1 MKKLRWL
8 LMAILVLAAACIGFV
23 ACDTSGGGLS
33 APQGLELRDGVLEW
47 DEVSG
52 ADSYEVSVNGS
63 DYTAVE
69 GTEADLLTLVTSK
82 DVTKVYVR
90 GVKGGEK
97 GEAAEFAITVV
108 QLDAPEKPTVEQ
120 DPDTHALRIKWN
132 EVANGNRYL
141 VTITTNG
148 TAGREITYNRN
159 YFEPTSTGNYS
170 LVVKAKGY
178 SSGNTLYLTSAASP
192 ASDVVEYLEG
202 PVLAVANINE
212 ISWTTGE
219 TEFDSFNL
227 YINNQKVR
235 ENVEM
240 PTEGAYNLV
249 TGSDPVLTKTGEYT
263 VQIEAI
269 KNGVS
274 YWSNQLV
281 EFGTSNINENEIY
294 SFDNRKVNFT
304 VSKPG
309 VTVTDEQKHGDSGYS
324 LKIDTTGIEQQLNF
338 VQYSAEGIN
347 DIDFRNVAQ
356 VTYWL
361 YIEPCDTWTEDTMP
375 YHVAPKIKYD
385 VPNTLCNPV
394 SIDGVKVGDPDKDPE
409 ATDEI
414 PVGEWVEVV
423 IDCVNQHSNVLI
435 MSFIAADP
443 NIWPDNTGRYLTM
456 YLDDITYTELLEA
469 GDTPTDVYEYTLS
482 YDRLAMFK
490 GAWFGTEFIELD
502 FGTDQANEKVT
513 FELQIAGNLPETS
526 VGNVGIFST
535 VNPNNVNDGN
545 FFNQIPN
552 ALLQDA
558 GTWTDFTLTVQLN
571 AEGKIYLTAHNQ
583 SADAAFD
590 IFIKD
595 EITVAENPAIELKQ
609 IGTFWYA
616 AVPLKTDLPV
626 GTLVEVELPIS
637 VTSSSQYSVFGYA
650 DMLWQDDGAP
660 ADDTIRNEPPYG
672 GVFTEA
678 QKGNGS
684 TAGWVT
690 KTFQTKVV
698 DFDTVAFLQNKTR
711 GTFDLSDAGNY
722 VLLYIQSANENDSF
736 RIGGYKITDLTGGAD
751 ITAEMRQVGSMWF
764 SAIALETDLPVGAPV
779 SVTMQVDAATTSK
792 DGLLQYV
799 TSLWGDNAPNEGDV
813 FDGMNKTEGGW
824 DTDGYKAISFTAKVV
839 NFAEIDFNQASFN
852 GGDFK
857 MTGNYVLVV
866 FQNGNAGDHVWIKDV
881 QITDLTGGAEYVGEI
896 RQVGTFYFSAIA
908 LTTDLAVGTEVSVTM
923 KVDAATKSDFG
934 MLQYAISLYGDN
946 TPNDTEGGTFEGWG
960 PTAGGWDT
968 DGYKEVT
975 FTAKVVDFAEVD
987 FNQNGTIAGDFK
999 MTGNYVL
1006 IVLQNGNADDHVW
1019 IKDVVITAAAA

>member
-69 GTEADLLTLVTSK
+69 GTEADLLTLVTST

-90 GVKGGEK
+90 GVKGDEK

-108 QLDAPEKPTVEQ
+108 QLAAPEKPAVEQ

-159 YFEPTSTGNYS
+159 YFEPASTGSYS

-178 SSGNTLYLTSAASP
+178 SSGSTLYLTSAASP

-240 PTEGAYNLV
+240 PAEGAYSLV
-249 TGSDPVLTKTGEYT
+249 AGSNPVLTKTGEYT

-324 LKIDTTGIEQQLNF
+324 LKVDTTGIESQLNF
-338 VQYSAEGIN
+338 VQYSAPGIN

-394 SIDGVKVGDPDKDPE
+394 SINGVKVGDPDKDPE
-409 ATDEI
+409 TTDEI

-435 MSFIAADP
+435 MSFIASDP
-443 NIWPDNTGRYLTM
+443 NIWPDETGRYLTM

-482 YDRLAMFK
+482 YDRLAVFN
-490 GAWFGTEFIELD
+490 GAWYGTEFIELD
-502 FGTDQANEKVT
+502 FGTDHANENVT
-513 FELQIAGNLPETS
+513 FDMQIAGNLPEAS
-526 VGNVGIFST
+526 VGEVGIFST
-535 VNPNNVNDGN
+535 VNPNNVNDGHVY
-545 FFNQIPN
+545 NQISN
-552 ALLQDA
+552 AALQDA
-558 GTWTDFTLTVQLN
+558 GAWTNYTLTVQLN
-571 AEGKIYLTAHNQ
+571 AEGKIYLTAYNQ
-583 SADAAFD
+583 SSDAAFD

-672 GVFTEA
+672 GVFTDARED
-678 QKGNGS
+678 NGS

-698 DFDTVAFLQNKTR
+698 DFDTVAFLQNGTR

-722 VLLYIQSANENDSF
+722 VLLYIESANENDSF
-736 RIGGYKITDLTGGAD
+736 RIGEYKITDMGGAD
-751 ITAEMRQVGSMWF
+751 IIGEMRQVGSMWF

-779 SVTMQVDAATTSK
+779 SVTMQLNAATTS
-792 DGLLQYV
+792 DYGVLHYV
-799 TSLWGDNAPNEGDV
+799 TSIWGDNTPNEGGAFEGTDAKV
-813 FDGMNKTEGGW
+813 GGW
-824 DTDGYKAISFTAKVV
+824 DTNGYKAISFTAKVV
-839 NFAEIDFNQASFN
+839 NFAEIDFNQATFN

-866 FQNGNAGDHVWIKDV
+866 FQNGKAGDHVWIKDV
-881 QITDLTGGAEYVGEI
+881 QITDLTGGAEYVGEF
-896 RQVGTFYFSAIA
+896 RQLGNSKWFTAIG

-923 KVDAATKSDFG
+923 KVDAASTSDG
-934 MLQYAISLYGDN
+934 GVLQSVNSVWGDN
-946 TPNDTEGGTFEGWG
+946 SPNEANVVGGLTN
-960 PTAGGWDT
+960 TAGGWDT
-968 DGYKEVT
+968 DGYEEVT
-975 FTAKVVDFAEVD
+975 FTAKVVDFPEID
-987 FNQNGTIAGDFK
+987 FNATGTAQGDFM
-999 MTGNYVL
+999 MTGKYVL
-1006 IVLQNGNADDHVW
+1006 IVLQNGNAGDHVW

>member
-141 VTITTNG
+141 VTITTDG

-304 VSKPG
+304 LSKPG

-356 VTYWL
+356 ITYWL

-375 YHVAPKIKYD
+375 YNVAPKIKYD
-385 VPNTLCNPV
+385 VPNTLCSPV
-394 SIDGVKVGDPDKDPE
+394 SINGVKVGDPDKDPE
-409 ATDEI
+409 TTDEI

-435 MSFIAADP
+435 MSFIASDP

-502 FGTDQANEKVT
+502 FGTDHANEKVT

-526 VGNVGIFST
+526 VGKVGIFST
-535 VNPNNVNDGN
+535 VNPNDVDEGN
-545 FFNQIPN
+545 AWNQITN

-558 GTWTDFTLTVQLN
+558 GTWTNFTLTVQLN
-571 AEGKIYLTAHNQ
+571 AEGKIYLTAYNQ
-583 SADAAFD
+583 SNDAAFD
-590 IFIKD
+590 IFIKE

-626 GTLVEVELPIS
+626 GTLVEVELPVS
-637 VTSSSQYSVFGYA
+637 VTSSSEHYAFGYTDALWA
-650 DMLWQDDGAP
+650 DNAIN
-660 ADDTIRNEPPYG
+660 DTSAYS
-672 GVFTEA
+672 GVLTSTETPTT
-678 QKGNGS
+678 N
-684 TAGWVT
+684 GWVT

-698 DFDTVAFLQNKTR
+698 AFDTVVFKQNNTP
-711 GTFDLSDAGNY
+711 GEIDLSDAGNY
-722 VLLYIQSANENDSF
+722 VLLYIRDANENDTF
-736 RIGGYKITDLTGGAD
+736 RIGEYKITDMGGAD

-764 SAIALETDLPVGAPV
+764 SAIALETDLAVGTPV
-779 SVTMQVDAATTSK
+779 SVTMQVDAATTNEY
-792 DGLLQYV
+792 GLLQYV
-799 TSLWGDNAPNEGDV
+799 TSLWGDNTPNEGGT
-813 FDGMNKTEGGW
+813 FEGMGQKLGVW
-824 DTDGYKAISFTAKVV
+824 DTDGYKEITFTAKVV
-839 NFAEIDFNQASFN
+839 NFAEIDFNQATFN

-866 FQNGNAGDHVWIKDV
+866 FQNGNADDHVWIKDV
-881 QITDLTGGAEYVGEI
+881 QITDLTEGADYVGEI
-896 RQVGTFYFSAIA
+896 RTIGDFAFTAIG
-908 LTTDLAVGTEVSVTM
+908 LTTELAAGTEVSVTM
-923 KVDAATKSDFG
+923 KVDAASTSDAG
-934 MLQYAISLYGDN
+934 VLQSVNSVWGDN
-946 TPNDTEGGTFEGWG
+946 SPNEANVVGGLTN
-960 PTAGGWDT
+960 TAGGWDT

-975 FTAKVVDFAEVD
+975 FTAKVVNFAEVD

-1006 IVLQNGNADDHVW
+1006 IVLQNGKAGDHVW
-1019 IKDVVITAAAA
+1019 IKDVAITATAA